1 MASPHEILTKLT
13 NAIEKEV
20 NGFDKSVPALQ
31 KGMYNRVLE
40 MLKNLELKNGRIQAS
55 VKNILMIGK
64 IKAELETL
72 ILNKAYVKQVNGF
85 LTAFDTVDALQ
96 KSYFSE
102 VAVEVTPNKLL
113 GALKHD
119 AVKYTADSL
128 TKMGVNSKV
137 LPGIETILRS
147 NIAGGG
153 SMADLTDQLRQYIT
167 TTKTKNGESLG
178 ALQRHTRQI
187 TTDAVNQYSANY
199 NAAISQDL
207 GFEWYAYQGSLLA
220 TSRPWCRHMVKK
232 RFVHKSE
239 LKTVIFDQ
247 IDGVK
252 ICSKEIP
259 CSKKT
264 DLPSGMIEG
273 TNESNVIIRRGGWN
287 CGHQFGGV
295 PSAMVPK
302 SLRDKFA
309 I

>member
-1 MASPHEILTKLT
+1 MASPHEILTELT
-13 NAIEKEV
+13 KAIEREV
-20 NGFDKSVPALQ
+20 NGFDKSVPTLQ

-40 MLKNLELKNGRIQAS
+40 MLKDLELKNGRIQSS

-64 IKAELETL
+64 IKAELESL
-72 ILNKAYVKQVNGF
+72 ILNKAYVKQVGSF
-85 LTAFDTVDALQ
+85 LTAFDVVDELQ
-96 KSYFSE
+96 RTYFAE
-102 VAVEVTPNKLL
+102 VAVKVTPNKLL
-113 GALKHD
+113 GALKKD
-119 AVKYTADSL
+119 AVKYTADQL

-137 LPGIETILRS
+137 MPGIETILRT

-153 SMADLTDQLRQYIT
+153 SMADLTDQLREYIT
-167 TTKTKNGESLG
+167 TTKTETGESLG

-220 TSRPWCRHMVKK
+220 TSRPWCRYMVKK

-239 LKTVIFDQ
+239 LSTVINDH

-273 TNESNVIIRRGGWN
+273 TNENNVIIRRGGWN

-295 PSAMVPK
+295 PDAMVPK
-302 SLRDKFA
+302 QLRDQFK
-309 I
+309 